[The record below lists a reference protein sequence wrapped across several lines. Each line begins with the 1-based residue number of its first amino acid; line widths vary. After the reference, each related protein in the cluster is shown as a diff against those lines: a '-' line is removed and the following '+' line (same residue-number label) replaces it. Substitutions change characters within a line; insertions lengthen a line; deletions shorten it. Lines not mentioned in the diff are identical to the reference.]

1 VNLEEVRVT
10 PIGGP
15 EEQFFKFMMQEHHYL
30 GALPKIGET
39 LWYAATY
46 KKQWIALLSFSAPA
60 WKCTVR
66 DQWIGWNF
74 RHQFDRLKLVTNNS
88 RFLILPKWHFQ
99 NLGSRVLALVQK
111 RIVHDWQAKFGHP
124 ILLMETFVDPL
135 HFQGTVYKAAN
146 WIFLGNT
153 KGYRRTR
160 KGYSPKNQN
169 PKMVFVKPLQRNTQ
183 HLLSRAYVQPSHRT
197 GGSKMMLSAQ
207 HMQSLPS
214 FFKSVPD
221 PRRTHGRRHRL
232 HTILAI
238 AVGATLCGMHGY
250 QAIADWAQSLGQKA
264 RQRFGCRVVNGY
276 FQVPSMSVIRD
287 VLLRVDPIS
296 FDQALQS
303 WNKCYGQE
311 DTSLAIDGKAM
322 RNALDEKG
330 RQTHIIGVV
339 GHETKNCYTQK
350 K

>member
-1 VNLEEVRVT
+1 MNLEEVRVT
-10 PIGGP
+10 PIYGP

-46 KKQWIALLSFSAPA
+46 KNQWIALLSFSAPA

-111 RIVHDWQAKFGHP
+111 RIVHDWQTKFGHP

-287 VLLRVDPIS
+287 VLLRVDPVS

-311 DTSLAIDGKAM
+311 DTSLAIDGKIM

-330 RQTHIIGVV
+330 RQTHILGVV

>member
-1 VNLEEVRVT
+1 MNLEEVRVT